1 MQISAPA
8 GYGRHREAL
17 LSGPWL
23 ASHPCAGIP
32 GLRLFTQL
40 CPAPHTARS
49 LDSLMNLA
57 ILTSAYESQSPAS
70 THTDTKAKTLL
81 RVPRTKRPPPIP
93 VRRLNASWPHVIRTV
108 GPSLGV
114 RPPPDLTPLP
124 DCRFPLVPEIPLN
137 IVKAHSSTYLVLF

>member
-23 ASHPCAGIP
+23 ASHPCAGTP
-32 GLRLFTQL
+32 GTRLFTQL

-81 RVPRTKRPPPIP
+81 RVPRTKRPPHSSKKTQCK
-93 VRRLNASWPHVIRTV
+93 LASRDSNC
-108 GPSLGV
+108 GSSLGV